1 MKILIV
7 TDAWYPQV
15 NGVVRTLDETSKKIK
30 KLGHEVKLI
39 TPEGFLTIPCPTYP
53 EIKLSLFPGAKVSS
67 MIRDFNP
74 DCLHISTE
82 GPLGLAARGYAS
94 RNGLAFTS
102 AYHTRFP
109 EYVYART
116 KLPLKITYSFLR
128 WFHNRSE
135 LVMVPTEEVKKDLIK
150 HKIGKP
156 KIWSRG
162 VDLDIFKPKKGRRK
176 NKNPILLNVGRVAVE
191 KNLEEFLKIDLPYE
205 KWVVG
210 DGPAFKELKKKYPK
224 VIFHGA
230 KSKEELEYYYNKADV
245 FVFPSKT
252 DTFGLVLLEAM
263 ACGLPVAAF
272 PVSGP
277 LDVIG
282 NSNAGILNS
291 NLKEACKKA
300 LLIPRKVP
308 REYAKKFSWEST
320 SKTFESYLVSIRDKD
335 TTYNIEDNPHK
346 GNTGITRALH
356 AAKNSCSGL
365 IFALREESAFRQE
378 IFLVIISLSVIII
391 AEVSAI
397 EIIFMTFATSLVLII
412 ELLNSSVE
420 AAVDRI
426 SFEYHGLSK
435 RAKDYGSAAVMLS
448 IFLWTLIHGLV
459 LFN

>member
-15 NGVVRTLDETSKKIK
+15 NGVVRTLDETSKQIK

-39 TPEGFLTIPCPTYP
+39 TPEGFFTIPCPTYP

-448 IFLWTLIHGLV
+448 LFLWTLIHGLV